1 MDCIDVSLQV
11 GGGDESVITLGAH
24 VRPLTAVGHLVLGQ
38 VAQLFESPSTHF
50 AGVVVEFTFVWIFPS
65 VNSLVSH
72 QVALLVKILLAHLTL
87 VFLCRLL
94 ISDRLYFS
102 LLDQFFYIFW
112 NN

>member
-11 GGGDESVITLGAH
+11 GGGDESVVTLGAH

-65 VNSLVSH
+65 VDSLVSH

-87 VFLCRLL
+87 VFLCPLL

-102 LLDQFFYIFW
+102 LLYQLFYIFW